1 PVTVDLI
8 RLERFEDRVHLL
20 RLRGVCGRDVTFDKS
35 RRIGSRPERA
45 EATDHYEPC
54 AHFVSLPTDL
64 QIERPE
70 PSGVVS
76 TGRHGN
82 DHHIRTGEIGK
93 VGVDVGLDVFDPI
106 ERDRRTTAAH
116 CDHFMPA
123 TGGFGD
129 DGRTGVTGAT
139 DDDDLHVPVLVLGT
153 WYLGIGTSPPWSG
166 SGTGEHRRRRGGGA
180 SEASQETTVV
190 SLRSYGPR
198 PLGTS
203 CHSPTPLT
211 ASWGRNPRLQR
222 NGAFQWLSAE
232 CRQVF
237 DVVEADLTLGDEL
250 PVVLTCD
257 LATPR
262 LTRSAPVDG
271 RGHRHE
277 DARGGRP
284 EEVGGVGD
292 ADGTRHSLGHRPD
305 GSAGGGDRLGQG
317 AVDAAVYDSV
327 GLVVV
332 LRDRQT
338 PGGAVGLRLGELDT
352 GVADEGGA
360 ILERVL
366 HSGTAPG
373 LTLSHEAEIIVDV
386 LPDFHPRA
394 FAVPAGHADLHPA
407 VAAAATPAPR
417 GARPGRVP
425 T

>member
-1 PVTVDLI
+1 APASPGPVRISVGDAYVSPPVRRALDLVEYRPGEVDTRDVGLPVLVEEGHFPTDPVGAAFGARIVRPVLAGRAYEQPVTVDLI

-180 SEASQETTVV
+180 SEASQEPHRDFPAVLRTAPPRPFVPLPHSADRFLGGKSSAPAAGPPNTSPPGGGSGTGGHRRGRGGGASEAGQETTVI

-211 ASWGRNPRLQR
+211 ASWGRKPLPQR
-222 NGAFQWLSAE
+222 Q
-232 CRQVF
+232 
-237 DVVEADLTLGDEL
+237 
-250 PVVLTCD
+250 
-257 LATPR
+257 
-262 LTRSAPVDG
+262 
-271 RGHRHE
+271 
-277 DARGGRP
+277 GRP
-284 EEVGGVGD
+284 
-292 ADGTRHSLGHRPD
+292 
-305 GSAGGGDRLGQG
+305 
-317 AVDAAVYDSV
+317 
-327 GLVVV
+327 
-332 LRDRQT
+332 T
-338 PGGAVGLRLGELDT
+338 PL
-352 GVADEGGA
+352 
-360 ILERVL
+360 
-366 HSGTAPG
+366 
-373 LTLSHEAEIIVDV
+373 
-386 LPDFHPRA
+386 
-394 FAVPAGHADLHPA
+394 
-407 VAAAATPAPR
+407 PR
-417 GARPGRVP
+417 G
-425 T
+425 